1 MDNGT
6 LDAVFI
12 ILSSL
17 SGVAGIIAAS
27 GWARAVNVRA
37 EHARDER
44 ASRAASDTDPARDG
58 AVLKELKALK
68 QQMAE
73 MHSTSHQ
80 FDISF
85 DEALNRMN
93 GRVGRLETKS
103 AATTSTAA
111 DAPATL
117 RNGLGQ

>member
-1 MDNGT
+1 MDTQG
-6 LDAVFI
+6 LDAIFI

-17 SGVAGIIAAS
+17 GGVAAIIGAA
-27 GWARAVNVRA
+27 GWSRA
-37 EHARDER
+37 EHIRAER
-44 ASRAASDTDPARDG
+44 TGRAEAASDMAQDSAML
-58 AVLKELKALK
+58 VELKALK

-85 DEALNRMN
+85 DEALSRLE

-103 AATTSTAA
+103 AVGTTITN
-111 DAPATL
+111 DAPAIL
-117 RNGLGQ
+117 RNGQGQ

>member
-12 ILSSL
+12 ILSSF
-17 SGVAGIIAAS
+17 GGIAGIIAAS

-37 EHARDER
+37 EHARAER
-44 ASRAASDTDPARDG
+44 ESRGASDADPARDS
-58 AVLKELKALK
+58 AVLAELKALK

-85 DEALNRMN
+85 DEALSRME

>member
-1 MDNGT
+1 MDSGAI
-6 LDAVFI
+6 DAIFI

-17 SGVAGIIAAS
+17 GGIAAVIGAS
-27 GWARAVNVRA
+27 GWAKAERIRA
-37 EHARDER
+37 ERMGQAQ
-44 ASRAASDTDPARDG
+44 AAPDTAQDS
-58 AVLKELKALK
+58 AVLAELKALK

-85 DEALNRMN
+85 DEALSRME

-103 AATTSTAA
+103 ASGAAATTE
-111 DAPATL
+111 APPIL
-117 RNGLGQ
+117 RNGQGQ

>member
-1 MDNGT
+1 MDTPG
-6 LDAVFI
+6 LDAIFI

-17 SGVAGIIAAS
+17 GGVAAIIGAA
-27 GWARAVNVRA
+27 GWAKAERIRA
-37 EHARDER
+37 ERMGR
-44 ASRAASDTDPARDG
+44 AEAASDKAQDS
-58 AVLKELKALK
+58 AVLAELKEMK

-85 DEALNRMN
+85 DEALSRME

-103 AATTSTAA
+103 AVGTSVTT
-111 DAPATL
+111 DAPAIL
-117 RNGLGQ
+117 RNGQSQ

>member
-1 MDNGT
+1 MDAGAI
-6 LDAVFI
+6 DAIFI

-17 SGVAGIIAAS
+17 GGVAAIIGAA
-27 GWARAVNVRA
+27 GWTRAAQIRA
-37 EHARDER
+37 ERLSHAAPSQE
-44 ASRAASDTDPARDG
+44 AAQET
-58 AVLKELKALK
+58 AVLVELKALK

-85 DEALNRMN
+85 DEALNRLE

-103 AATTSTAA
+103 AAVSAVA
-111 DAPATL
+111 SDSSNTL
-117 RNGLGQ
+117 RNGQSQ

>member
-17 SGVAGIIAAS
+17 GGIAGIIAAS

-37 EHARDER
+37 ERV
-44 ASRAASDTDPARDG
+44 SQAASTSDAAQDS
-58 AVLKELKALK
+58 AVLAELKALK

-85 DEALNRMN
+85 DEALNRMD

-103 AATTSTAA
+103 AVATSVTT
-111 DAPATL
+111 DAPPTL
-117 RNGLGQ
+117 RNGLSQ

>member
-1 MDNGT
+1 MDHGAI
-6 LDAVFI
+6 DAIFI

-17 SGVAGIIAAS
+17 GGIAGIIAAG
-27 GWARAVNVRA
+27 GWAKAERIRA
-37 EHARDER
+37 ERMGR
-44 ASRAASDTDPARDG
+44 AEAASDTTKDSP
-58 AVLKELKALK
+58 VLAELKALK
-68 QQMAE
+68 QQIAE

-85 DEALNRMN
+85 DEALNRMD

-103 AATTSTAA
+103 AAGVATTT

>member
-1 MDNGT
+1 MDHGAI
-6 LDAVFI
+6 DAIFI

-17 SGVAGIIAAS
+17 GGVAGIIAAA
-27 GWARAVNVRA
+27 GWAKAEHIRA
-37 EHARDER
+37 ERRGEAE
-44 ASRAASDTDPARDG
+44 SASDTAQNS
-58 AVLKELKALK
+58 AVLAELKALK

-85 DEALNRMN
+85 DEALNRMD

-103 AATTSTAA
+103 AAGVAN
-111 DAPATL
+111 APTEATL
-117 RNGLGQ
+117 RNG